1 MTAMAVN
8 TPSPEFLEVFR
19 QHAGPE
25 GAISFAHFM
34 ELALYHPD
42 AGYYAQRRRRI
53 GREPDTD
60 FFTATSLGPVFGE
73 LVVAACLDLL
83 GRHPPHEH
91 TFVEVG
97 AEISAG
103 IMQSNS
109 DPTPP
114 LKNHLVGG
122 VGACLQAIPPV
133 QSRASSLLQ
142 LHGPDSTSASAG
154 AKALADMQDRLGGVS
169 SPTGSVLTGVAHPF
183 AAAVTISLGQPLRF
197 PARAIVFSNELFDA
211 QPCHR
216 LVRESDRWRES
227 GVGLRDESLEEV
239 LLPEFTPEVQAV
251 LDRLP
256 AAAPEG
262 YRIDLPLA
270 AAQLAARI
278 AAQPWAGLFVAFD
291 YGKSWRE
298 LAEDTPAGTV
308 RAYFRHRQGND
319 LLARP
324 GEQDLTCHVCWD
336 WLSEAL
342 TAHGF
347 AAPVLES
354 QEAFF
359 VHHSSTAL
367 SRLTAAEAGRFS
379 GRKLGVMQL
388 LHPGNMGQ
396 KFQVLWARREQ
407 IGQAENHE

>member
-1 MTAMAVN
+1 MASAV
-8 TPSPEFLEVFR
+8 PPEFLAAFR
-19 QHAGPE
+19 QAAGAG
-25 GAISFAHFM
+25 GAMSFARFM

-42 AGYYAQRRRRI
+42 TGYYAQRRRRI
-53 GREPDTD
+53 GRAPEAD

-73 LVVAACLDLL
+73 LVVETCAALLDQ
-83 GRHPPHEH
+83 RPPRDH
-91 TFVEVG
+91 TFVEIG
-97 AEISAG
+97 AESPAGGYPETLSLCPVEGAAPSAPLG
-103 IMQSNS
+103 YMAALRARRARRPPVPGGSRIASS
-109 DPTPP
+109 DQATP
-114 LKNHLVGG
+114 GG
-122 VGACLQAIPPV
+122 V
-133 QSRASSLLQ
+133 
-142 LHGPDSTSASAG
+142 
-154 AKALADMQDRLGGVS
+154 LA
-169 SPTGSVLTGVAHPF
+169 PTGSGRAGVAHPF
-183 AAAVTISLGQPLRF
+183 AAAATITLGQPLQL
-197 PARAIVFSNELFDA
+197 PPRAVVFSNELFDA

-216 LVRESDRWRES
+216 LIRQAGRWREG
-227 GVGLRDESLEEV
+227 GVGLRDDALEEV
-239 LLPEFTPEVQAV
+239 LLPDLTPEVQAV

-256 AAAPEG
+256 AAAPDG

-270 AAQLAARI
+270 AAQLAERI

-308 RAYFRHRQGND
+308 RAYLRHEQSND

-342 TAHGF
+342 TTHGF

-359 VHHSSTAL
+359 VHHAAPAL

-396 KFQVLWARREQ
+396 KFQVLWARRD
-407 IGQAENHE
+407 

>member
-1 MTAMAVN
+1 MASAV
-8 TPSPEFLEVFR
+8 PPEFLAIFR
-19 QHAGPE
+19 QAASAG
-25 GAISFAHFM
+25 GALSFARFM

-42 AGYYAQRRRRI
+42 TGYYAQQRRRI
-53 GREPDTD
+53 GRAPEAD

-73 LVVAACLDLL
+73 LVVEACVTLL
-83 GRHPPHEH
+83 AQRPPRDH
-91 TFVEVG
+91 TFVEIG
-97 AEISAG
+97 AESPAG
-103 IMQSNS
+103 S
-109 DPTPP
+109 
-114 LKNHLVGG
+114 V
-122 VGACLQAIPPV
+122 
-133 QSRASSLLQ
+133 
-142 LHGPDSTSASAG
+142 
-154 AKALADMQDRLGGVS
+154 LA
-169 SPTGSVLTGVAHPF
+169 PTGSGQAGVAHPF
-183 AAAVTISLGQPLRF
+183 AAVATILLGQPLQL
-197 PARAIVFSNELFDA
+197 PPRAVVFSNELFDA

-216 LVRESDRWRES
+216 LVRQAGCWRES
-227 GVGLRDESLEEV
+227 GVGLRGDALEEV
-239 LLPEFTPEVQAV
+239 LLPDLTPEVQTV

-256 AAAPEG
+256 AAAPDG

-270 AAQLAARI
+270 AALLAARI
-278 AAQPWAGLFVAFD
+278 AVQPWAGLFVAFD

-298 LAEDTPAGTV
+298 LAEDTPAGTI
-308 RAYFRHRQGND
+308 RAYLRHRQSND
-319 LLARP
+319 LLACP

-359 VHHSSTAL
+359 VHHAAPAL

-396 KFQVLWARREQ
+396 KFQVLWARRDQ
-407 IGQAENHE
+407 IT

>member
-1 MTAMAVN
+1 MASAV
-8 TPSPEFLEVFR
+8 PPEFLVAFR
-19 QHAGPE
+19 QAAGDD
-25 GAISFAHFM
+25 GAMSFARFM
-34 ELALYHPD
+34 ELALYHPGT
-42 AGYYAQRRRRI
+42 GYYAKRRRRI
-53 GREPDTD
+53 GRAPEAD

-73 LVVAACLDLL
+73 LVVDACVALLDQW
-83 GRHPPHEH
+83 PPRDH
-91 TFVEVG
+91 TFVEIG
-97 AEISAG
+97 AESPAPG
-103 IMQSNS
+103 NVERFDSS
-109 DPTPP
+109 PDGP
-114 LKNHLVGG
+114 GG
-122 VGACLQAIPPV
+122 VLV
-133 QSRASSLLQ
+133 
-142 LHGPDSTSASAG
+142 
-154 AKALADMQDRLGGVS
+154 
-169 SPTGSVLTGVAHPF
+169 PTGSVLTGVAHPF
-183 AAAVTISLGQPLRF
+183 AAVATISLGQPLRL
-197 PARAIVFSNELFDA
+197 PARAVVFSNELFDA

-216 LVRESDRWRES
+216 LVRRAGRWRES
-227 GVGLRDESLEEV
+227 GVGLRDDALEEV

-256 AAAPEG
+256 APAPDG

-308 RAYFRHRQGND
+308 RAYLRHRQSND

-359 VHHSSTAL
+359 VHHASAAL

-388 LHPGNMGQ
+388 LHPANMGQ
-396 KFQVLWARREQ
+396 KFQVLWARRE
-407 IGQAENHE
+407 

>member
-1 MTAMAVN
+1 MASAI
-8 TPSPEFLEVFR
+8 PPEFLATFR
-19 QHAGPE
+19 QTAGDG
-25 GAISFAHFM
+25 GAMSFARFM

-42 AGYYAQRRRRI
+42 TGYYAKRRRRI
-53 GREPDTD
+53 GRAPDTD

-73 LVVAACLDLL
+73 LVVAACVTLL
-83 GRHPPHEH
+83 EQRPPRDH
-91 TFVEVG
+91 TFVEIGTEPQVEG
-97 AEISAG
+97 AAPSA
-103 IMQSNS
+103 
-109 DPTPP
+109 P
-114 LKNHLVGG
+114 LGYMAALR
-122 VGACLQAIPPV
+122 ARRARRPPV
-133 QSRASSLLQ
+133 PGGSQIASNDQ
-142 LHGPDSTSASAG
+142 GTP
-154 AKALADMQDRLGGVS
+154 
-169 SPTGSVLTGVAHPF
+169 GSVLAGMAHPF
-183 AAAVTISLGQPLRF
+183 ASAATISLGQPLQL
-197 PARAIVFSNELFDA
+197 PSRAVVFSNELFDA

-216 LVRESDRWRES
+216 LVRMAGRWREG
-227 GVGLRDESLEEV
+227 GVGLRDEALEEI
-239 LLPEFTPEVQAV
+239 LLPELTPEVQAA

-256 AAAPEG
+256 AAAPDG

-270 AAQLAARI
+270 AAQLAERI
-278 AAQPWAGLFVAFD
+278 AAQPWVGLFVAFD

-308 RAYFRHRQGND
+308 RAYLRHEQSND
-319 LLARP
+319 LLAHP
-324 GEQDLTCHVCWD
+324 GGQDLTCHVCWD

-359 VHHSSTAL
+359 VHHAAPAL

-396 KFQVLWARREQ
+396 KFQVLWARRD
-407 IGQAENHE
+407 